1 MKAVRL
7 GYGQVGYGRA
17 MKLKALLVSAVVI
30 AALGALAPT
39 APATAIVGGSS
50 ALGNTAVV
58 RLQIPGGVCSGAMW
72 TSRIVITA
80 AHCVTDA
87 NGPYANGAIKVFAP
101 GVDTSISAQFVT
113 QSAIVIT
120 EDWILQ
126 GTFSKPN
133 DIAFLV
139 LPTEITGGAI
149 SRVATTDEV
158 DAFGREGRLVRFLG
172 YGKTTPTSSSVSSP
186 NFIDQKMFTRV
197 PWSGSFSAVQ
207 TDTTGICFGD
217 SGGPVTTQVGNE
229 VVLIGINSAA
239 SGPCTASSAP
249 SMTGFAPSAFPA
261 LVKRAFELANVSALP
276 TVSTADATGVGVSSV
291 IFNGGAGSS
300 HMATKTSFTYGLQP
314 ALDGDTKTVAA
325 QSVSG
330 ASTTAVS
337 AAATALVP
345 GSTYFFRANATNL
358 VGTTSG
364 EIKSFRTLGSAPLVT
379 SGVATAIS
387 SNAATVSGDFNPQ
400 LVDSKAFF
408 QYSTVS
414 DFSVLS
420 GTVEAGVFGG
430 SANASFASTLTGLT
444 PGQTYFWRAAASNA
458 VGATVGE
465 TRSLIAPIFRARSS
479 LSTVNLISRLAI
491 DAASFSRVDVAVT
504 AKSSAVCSLARSGT
518 SIKFIKSGRC
528 RVKITL
534 VGKSGTQVNFYNLA
548 VR

>member
-139 LPTEITGGAI
+139 LPTEIAGGAI

-186 NFIDQKMFTRV
+186 NLIDQK
-197 PWSGSFSAVQ
+197 
-207 TDTTGICFGD
+207 
-217 SGGPVTTQVGNE
+217 
-229 VVLIGINSAA
+229 
-239 SGPCTASSAP
+239 
-249 SMTGFAPSAFPA
+249 
-261 LVKRAFELANVSALP
+261 NV
-276 TVSTADATGVGVSSV
+276 
-291 IFNGGAGSS
+291 
-300 HMATKTSFTYGLQP
+300 Y
-314 ALDGDTKTVAA
+314 
-325 QSVSG
+325 
-330 ASTTAVS
+330 
-337 AAATALVP
+337 
-345 GSTYFFRANATNL
+345 
-358 VGTTSG
+358 
-364 EIKSFRTLGSAPLVT
+364 
-379 SGVATAIS
+379 
-387 SNAATVSGDFNPQ
+387 
-400 LVDSKAFF
+400 
-408 QYSTVS
+408 
-414 DFSVLS
+414 
-420 GTVEAGVFGG
+420 
-430 SANASFASTLTGLT
+430 
-444 PGQTYFWRAAASNA
+444 
-458 VGATVGE
+458 
-465 TRSLIAPIFRARSS
+465 AR
-479 LSTVNLISRLAI
+479 
-491 DAASFSRVDVAVT
+491 
-504 AKSSAVCSLARSGT
+504 
-518 SIKFIKSGRC
+518 
-528 RVKITL
+528 TL
-534 VGKSGTQVNFYNLA
+534 VGIIFSGTDRHDWNLLWRQRRTSDYTGRQRGGAHRYQLGRFGA
-548 VR
+548 VYRVVRTEHDWFRSLGVSCTSQARF